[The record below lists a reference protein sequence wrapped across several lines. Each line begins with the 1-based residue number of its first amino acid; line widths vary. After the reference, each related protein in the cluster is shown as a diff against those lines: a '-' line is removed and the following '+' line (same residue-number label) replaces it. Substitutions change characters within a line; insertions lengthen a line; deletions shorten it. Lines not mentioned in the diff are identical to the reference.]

1 MEETHER
8 RDCAGDRERCLCD
21 RGQEETKEVETTE
34 EEVAVC
40 YVLMNSVR
48 YGTEAWPC
56 NSLEAAVQTLCRLAR
71 SAEQRRQTDGI
82 QRYFCIKGS
91 DLPAQE
97 EGVERDPVS
106 PILPD
111 ADALTLTLHPR
122 ETCDCQM
129 SHFAHE
135 RDMREVVRL
144 LCQEDEEADKQASP
158 STSLMAGRGKSSEVG
173 S

>member
-1 MEETHER
+1 MEETRER
-8 RDCAGDRERCLCD
+8 RDTAGNAERCLCD
-21 RGQEETKEVETTE
+21 REQEETKQVETHE

-40 YVLMNSVR
+40 YVLMNSAR

-56 NSLEAAVQTLCRLAR
+56 NSLEAAVQNLAHQAR
-71 SAEQRRQTDGI
+71 SAEQQRQKDGI

-97 EGVERDPVS
+97 EGAKRDPVS
-106 PILPD
+106 PIVPD
-111 ADALTLTLHPR
+111 ADALTLTLRLPEMCHCP
-122 ETCDCQM
+122 M

-158 STSLMAGRGKSSEVG
+158 LTALLTGNEEASEVG
-173 S
+173 A